1 MKKTKVKKIKEIPKY
16 STGTFA
22 AMADKSGLQPGKI
35 IHPAAVQ
42 TASAAASKD
51 MAFDAMVNKLGSNG
65 ANGTFAA
72 GGSGFGGRWGQFG
85 AAATAGGKMLM
96 NAFGVKDN
104 SSAGVTL
111 NKSMEGAE
119 IGGAIM
125 PGWGHLIGGV
135 AGGLIGGFSGA
146 KFDESLASTTGNAAD
161 WVTHGGIFNDNY
173 DEKVIEANTYQNSLV
188 GAERT
193 SQAQLEWANDPA
205 NQGTVST
212 LKEGGIVPGEHYASR
227 NEVEVDANGNN
238 AVRYKWDPKGKD
250 TYHIMFNPDG
260 SLTEGNMIFN
270 DEGVRRPDGTKYSDT
285 ADKMIKNIKD
295 PKLRKISLKK
305 LAAEQEQQKEK
316 EGKTKNGIPAHAKGG
331 IQWNDLAYQTAAM
344 LTPLLDKEKPEKT
357 LYQVPTAKY
366 LPTYVNV
373 DNQIR
378 AINDSNAITRY
389 NMSNI
394 SPNTGAGM
402 AYGLQAASNR
412 AKQLS
417 DVYAYKTNAQNELIG
432 KNVGIYNNWSN
443 INADIMNKVHESDAA
458 NRAAAR
464 NINRQ
469 NRASALKAWGQIN
482 SDSNK
487 RKMDKLRIAVAAP
500 MFKYGMENYDEMVKM
515 LTDMGLWQ

>member
-1 MKKTKVKKIKEIPKY
+1 MKKTKVKKIKKIPGY
-16 STGTFA
+16 SNGELSVKSNPIAGLTMQTPGLKVDTTAALRGFGNKIKNGLNAVGDALGGTAGIAGIVGGA
-22 AMADKSGLQPGKI
+22 AESVAGALGI
-35 IHPAAVQ
+35 EQ
-42 TASAAASKD
+42 TAASK
-51 MAFDAMVNKLGSNG
+51 AIGQVGQAI
-65 ANGTFAA
+65 GTFNPVIGA
-72 GGSGFGGRWGQFG
+72 GFQILG
-85 AAATAGGKMLM
+85 ATM
-96 NAFGVKDN
+96 
-104 SSAGVTL
+104 
-111 NKSMEGAE
+111 GA
-119 IGGAIM
+119 
-125 PGWGHLIGGV
+125 
-135 AGGLIGGFSGA
+135 GA
-146 KFDESLASTTGNAAD
+146 KFDESKVSTTSDIQDAVSHNTG
-161 WVTHGGIFNDNY
+161 WGGALFGRDRN
-173 DEKVIEANTYQNSLV
+173 KLLRTANTYQNSLV
-188 GAERT
+188 AAERT

-250 TYHIMFNPDG
+250 TYHVMFNPDG

-305 LAAEQEQQKEK
+305 LAAEQEEQKEK

-344 LTPLLDKEKPEKT
+344 LTPLLDKEKAETTRLQRPTWKAAPVAVDALNQLQDAQLGYT
-357 LYQVPTAKY
+357 LANYNTAQGGYTAGQQLAAK
-366 LPTYVNV
+366 
-373 DNQIR
+373 
-378 AINDSNAITRY
+378 
-389 NMSNI
+389 
-394 SPNTGAGM
+394 GA
-402 AYGLQAASNR
+402 AASNLARQR
-412 AKQLS
+412 AAIHQWQTEQQNK
-417 DVYAYKTNAQNELIG
+417 NIAQNIAS
-432 KNVGIYNNWSN
+432 YNNYAN
-443 INADIMNKVHESDAA
+443 IVADIANKEIDINAA

-487 RKMDKLRIAVAAP
+487 RNMDKLRIAVAAP